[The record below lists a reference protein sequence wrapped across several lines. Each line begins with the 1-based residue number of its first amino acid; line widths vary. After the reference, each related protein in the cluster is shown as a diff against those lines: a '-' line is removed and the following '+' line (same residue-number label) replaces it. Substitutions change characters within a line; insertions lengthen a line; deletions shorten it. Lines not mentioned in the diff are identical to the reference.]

1 MLDNISNRARSL
13 HQRALVCDITVPWHE
28 EFLAQDADLHAV
40 MGRFRQAGVNLLSMT
55 VAAVDN
61 ASETFRLIAKRRRE
75 ILSRPDLYKL
85 VYSVNDILEA
95 KRQGVFGILF
105 HFQGTHPF
113 ERNIDLIEPFYQLGI
128 RQALLAYNER
138 TFVGDGCHE
147 PEDAGLSVFG
157 RYVVAEMN
165 RVGMLVDC
173 THTGFR
179 TSMDAMEVSTSPVIF
194 SHSNPRALFDHER
207 NIRDEQI
214 KACADTGGVI
224 GINGVGLFNGA
235 SADTMVSR
243 MVDGMVY
250 VAEQV
255 GAEHVA
261 LGTDFMFVEGS
272 AYRWYYDRAYMYP
285 KGYSEPPWLFVQP
298 EQIPAITEELV
309 RRSFSDAE
317 IEGILGRNYL
327 RVAEKVWK

>member
-1 MLDNISNRARSL
+1 
-13 HQRALVCDITVPWHE
+13 
-28 EFLAQDADLHAV
+28 
-40 MGRFRQAGVNLLSMT
+40 
-55 VAAVDN
+55 
-61 ASETFRLIAKRRRE
+61 
-75 ILSRPDLYKL
+75 
-85 VYSVNDILEA
+85 
-95 KRQGVFGILF
+95 
-105 HFQGTHPF
+105 
-113 ERNIDLIEPFYQLGI
+113 
-128 RQALLAYNER
+128 
-138 TFVGDGCHE
+138 
-147 PEDAGLSVFG
+147 DAGLSVFG

-255 GAEHVA
+255 GAEH
-261 LGTDFMFVEGS
+261 
-272 AYRWYYDRAYMYP
+272 
-285 KGYSEPPWLFVQP
+285 
-298 EQIPAITEELV
+298 
-309 RRSFSDAE
+309 
-317 IEGILGRNYL
+317 
-327 RVAEKVWK
+327 

>member
-1 MLDNISNRARSL
+1 
-13 HQRALVCDITVPWHE
+13 
-28 EFLAQDADLHAV
+28 
-40 MGRFRQAGVNLLSMT
+40 
-55 VAAVDN
+55 
-61 ASETFRLIAKRRRE
+61 
-75 ILSRPDLYKL
+75 
-85 VYSVNDILEA
+85 
-95 KRQGVFGILF
+95 
-105 HFQGTHPF
+105 
-113 ERNIDLIEPFYQLGI
+113 
-128 RQALLAYNER
+128 
-138 TFVGDGCHE
+138 
-147 PEDAGLSVFG
+147 
-157 RYVVAEMN
+157 
-165 RVGMLVDC
+165 
-173 THTGFR
+173 
-179 TSMDAMEVSTSPVIF
+179 
-194 SHSNPRALFDHER
+194 
-207 NIRDEQI
+207 
-214 KACADTGGVI
+214 TGGVI

-317 IEGILGRNYL
+317 
-327 RVAEKVWK
+327 